1 MTLRAS
7 GAARGLL
14 WRLQA
19 GPPAHRP
26 IPGSVRSLEGWS
38 AGHAGL
44 VSGDLL
50 SVGGEL
56 RRSPLSYRVGGANP
70 PGPGSWGP
78 HAPAGPSIFLGFLPH
93 LWPVG

>member
-14 WRLQA
+14 WWLQV
-19 GPPAHRP
+19 GPPAYRP
-26 IPGSVRSLEGWS
+26 IPASVRSLEGWS
-38 AGHAGL
+38 AGRAGL

-56 RRSPLSYRVGGANP
+56 RCSPLSYRVGGANP
-70 PGPGSWGP
+70 PGPGSRGP
-78 HAPAGPSIFLGFLPH
+78 HTAAGPSIFPGFLPH